1 MSQFEK
7 IGLDVGF
14 VGRWSRLVWGVLILV
29 PVAIEV
35 ANDFGSVIPLA
46 FYGRAIL
53 YLAGITL
60 AYAAVYYL
68 LGERLFA
75 KANPWINTLILVAP
89 AFFIVWWNILFAS
102 LLGFSL
108 PLALG
113 FAMAFY
119 VGVSFIL
126 QWKIKYGGCEV
137 VAIPIIL
144 FKRRYTTYCVP
155 LVALDAVEKK
165 IVDNMAKTGDS
176 ASNG

>member
-1 MSQFEK
+1 MAK
-7 IGLDVGF
+7 YGTVGLDVGWF
-14 VGRWSRLVWGVLILV
+14 GRWSRLAWGLLILV
-29 PVAIEV
+29 PVVIEI
-35 ANDFGSVIPLA
+35 ANDIGSVIPLT
-46 FYGRAIL
+46 FYGRAAL
-53 YLAGITL
+53 YLIGITL

-75 KANPWINTLILVAP
+75 KANPWINTFILVAP

-102 LLGFSL
+102 FLGFSL

-126 QWKIKYGGCEV
+126 QWRIKYGGCEV
-137 VAIPIIL
+137 VALPIIL

-155 LVALDAVEKK
+155 LVALDAVEKQ
-165 IVDNMAKTGDS
+165 IVDRNAPK
-176 ASNG
+176 N

>member
-29 PVAIEV
+29 PVATEV

-46 FYGRAIL
+46 FYGRASL
-53 YLAGITL
+53 YLIGITL

-89 AFFIVWWNILFAS
+89 AFIVVWWNILFAS
-102 LLGFSL
+102 LLGISL

-119 VGVSFIL
+119 VGASFIL

-165 IVDNMAKTGDS
+165 IVDSRSQTGK
-176 ASNG
+176 